1 MASAGQAM
9 PELSARELRRFGLSV
24 GGAFAVLGLIS
35 WWRGHE
41 IPPMVLGTLAV
52 ALFVPGLFAPRAL
65 RGVQRRW
72 MHGAMVVGE
81 FNSRLILGVFYYLV
95 MAPIG
100 FIRRLFGDPLNR
112 QLGDRTTT
120 VWVKRER
127 TPVDRERYERQ
138 F

>member
-1 MASAGQAM
+1 M
-9 PELSARELRRFGLSV
+9 PELSARELRRFGLTV

-35 WWRGHE
+35 WARGHE

-52 ALFVPGLFAPRAL
+52 ALIVPGLLVPRAL
-65 RGVQRRW
+65 RPVQRRW
-72 MHGAMVVGE
+72 MRAAMVIGD

-95 MAPIG
+95 MAPVG
-100 FIRRLFGDPLNR
+100 LVRRLFGDPLNR
-112 QLGDRTTT
+112 RLGDRATT

-127 TPVDRERYERQ
+127 APVDRERYERQ

>member
-1 MASAGQAM
+1 
-9 PELSARELRRFGLSV
+9 
-24 GGAFAVLGLIS
+24 
-35 WWRGHE
+35 
-41 IPPMVLGTLAV
+41 
-52 ALFVPGLFAPRAL
+52 
-65 RGVQRRW
+65 

-127 TPVDRERYERQ
+127 QPVDRERYERQ

>member
-1 MASAGQAM
+1 
-9 PELSARELRRFGLSV
+9 
-24 GGAFAVLGLIS
+24 
-35 WWRGHE
+35 
-41 IPPMVLGTLAV
+41 
-52 ALFVPGLFAPRAL
+52 
-65 RGVQRRW
+65 
-72 MHGAMVVGE
+72 
-81 FNSRLILGVFYYLV
+81 

-127 TPVDRERYERQ
+127 QPVDRERYERQ

>member
-1 MASAGQAM
+1 M
-9 PELSARELRRFGLSV
+9 PELSTRELRRFGVTV

-35 WWRGHE
+35 WLRGHE

-52 ALFVPGLFAPRAL
+52 ALIVPGLLVPGAL

-72 MHGAMVVGE
+72 MRGAMVVGE

-95 MAPIG
+95 MAPVG
-100 FIRRLFGDPLNR
+100 FIRRRFGDPLNR
-112 QLGDRTTT
+112 ALGERTTT
-120 VWVKRER
+120 AWVKRER
-127 TPVDRERYERQ
+127 TPVDRARYERQ